1 MTRAFNTIVAMNP
14 TLSHPPLAEIVRP
27 TTLLDMP
34 RLSGRL
40 GASVTLASETFQHTG
55 SFKFRAAYNL
65 ARSVPQNKIIT
76 ASSGNYGQ
84 ALAYACKLLD
94 KQAIVV
100 MPNNSAQVKI
110 DAVREY
116 GAQVDL
122 IDVNA
127 VSRAARVAQLAAE
140 HPDAYVASAYDD
152 PLVIQGNASLGAELA
167 RVTPAFD
174 FILAPVGG
182 GGLSSG
188 IISGLRASGNATP
201 VIGAEPLLGNDAARS
216 LRAGEIVAN
225 EREPQTLADGA
236 RTMSVGK
243 HNWAILRDDIHSIV
257 EVPEETIA
265 AAVRLLFTYANL
277 KAEPTGALTIGALL
291 TQPEFFHARRVCCV
305 ISGGN
310 VDAGVY
316 AKILTG

>member
-1 MTRAFNTIVAMNP
+1 MRCMSKLAA
-14 TLSHPPLAEIVRP
+14 PLLREIARP
-27 TTLLDMP
+27 TTLLEMA
-34 RLSGRL
+34 RLSERL
-40 GASVTLASETFQHTG
+40 GARVTLASETFQHTG

-140 HPDAYVASAYDD
+140 HPDAY
-152 PLVIQGNASLGAELA
+152 
-167 RVTPAFD
+167 
-174 FILAPVGG
+174 
-182 GGLSSG
+182 
-188 IISGLRASGNATP
+188 
-201 VIGAEPLLGNDAARS
+201 
-216 LRAGEIVAN
+216 
-225 EREPQTLADGA
+225 
-236 RTMSVGK
+236 
-243 HNWAILRDDIHSIV
+243 
-257 EVPEETIA
+257 
-265 AAVRLLFTYANL
+265 
-277 KAEPTGALTIGALL
+277 
-291 TQPEFFHARRVCCV
+291 
-305 ISGGN
+305 
-310 VDAGVY
+310 
-316 AKILTG
+316 